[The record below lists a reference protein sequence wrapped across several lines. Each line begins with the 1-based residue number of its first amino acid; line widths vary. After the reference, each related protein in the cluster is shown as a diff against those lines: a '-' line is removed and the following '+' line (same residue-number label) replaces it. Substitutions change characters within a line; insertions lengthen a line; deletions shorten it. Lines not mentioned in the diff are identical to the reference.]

1 MAYQLRCDGFILDD
15 PRDDALSVQNPVV
28 NLEVNTPGTCSFTIH
43 KNHPYYD
50 KLKKLKSVFEVSD
63 DIGVIFRGRMLDDA
77 ADFYNSKSVNL
88 EGVLAYFNDSIV
100 RPYSFPEDF
109 IGNAEYETAAASGNV
124 IAFFLKWLIENHNA
138 QTQPFQHFKLG
149 NVTVTDPNNYLTRSN
164 SAHASTWETLKGK
177 LFNSALG
184 GKLCIRYEADGNYID
199 YLSEFTLTN
208 TQEIVFGQNLLD
220 ITSKTDASMT
230 YSAMIPIGA
239 DIEEQST
246 DADGQVTTTKHTVT
260 ISDLPD
266 GDITDDIVKSGDT
279 IYSKKAVEA
288 YGWIYAPISDTTW
301 NDVTEAANLRTKAV
315 NALQGDLVLM
325 TNTVE
330 ISFVDLHFTDK
341 QIQTFRMYRNVKV
354 RSAPHGHSGTYEL
367 PKLSLDLHK
376 PENGKATV
384 GKTER
389 SLLDINSD
397 KESSTIERIESAE
410 KDIEENRSQTNEVAN
425 QVVRQS
431 TQMYNTADEVVQ
443 KALAEYVKT
452 SNYEEFKKT
461 LESELTVWAGGIS
474 GRVSA
479 TETSIQDVNG
489 DLQKKINEITKYFTF
504 DINGLLIGALDAN
517 GNPSKNKIVID
528 NDEITIY
535 ASNVPVQEFKADGT
549 ALIPTLK
556 ITKSLN
562 VVGLRISESETH
574 IDCDYIVG

>member
-124 IAFFLKWLIENHNA
+124 IAFFLKWLIEQHNS

-177 LFNSALG
+177 LFGSALG

-239 DIEEQST
+239 EIEEEST
-246 DADGQVTTTKHTVT
+246 GEDGQITTTKYRVT
-260 ISDLPD
+260 ISGLSD
-266 GDITDDIVKSGDT
+266 GNITDDIVKSGDT
-279 IYSKKAVEA
+279 IYSRKAVEA
-288 YGWIYAPISDTTW
+288 YGWIYAPVSETTW
-301 NDVTEAANLRTKAV
+301 TDVTDAGNLRTKAV
-315 NALQGDLVLM
+315 NALRGELSLL

-330 ISFVDLHFTDK
+330 ISFADLHFTDK

-354 RSAPHGHSGTYEL
+354 RSDPHGHSGTYEL

-410 KDIEENRSQTNEVAN
+410 KDIEENRSQTSEVAN